1 MFPKLKGLQAERD
14 ISDKTIA
21 SSLGIAIKTFRNKKS
36 GITDFTWREACAIQ
50 QNFFPDISKDELFK
64 RKEDA

>member
-14 ISDKTIA
+14 ISDKAIA
-21 SSLGIAIKTFRNKKS
+21 SCLGIATRTFRNKKS
-36 GITDFTWREACAIQ
+36 GITDFTWSEACAIQ
-50 QNFFPDISKDELFK
+50 QKFFPDISKDELFK